1 MKLRYIAISL
11 AYDYP
16 TSKEYRYEFECHS
29 RYICNFLSKAIRKY
43 KIEVEETY
51 NMILITLGKEE
62 LPKVHSYSKCLQIS
76 LPFDKSW
83 YEKVKGTEDTSY
95 YIHVLNLGLK
105 QAFEYSHV
113 AHSYLE
119 SLMNEFTETNGVNE
133 WVHKKKVF
141 KEIGLKVEMVC
152 RFTTNDFKLFVRF
165 IDAKSKKLIRE
176 VLTIS
181 SYPDE
186 IAFDFCFRD
195 IICFD
200 NRIWITDFQNRPYL
214 YVDVDNL
221 HSSEL
226 KFSYTNKFVND
237 EDHFNLLVKNT
248 SVDLPKD

>member
-16 TSKEYRYEFECHS
+16 TSKEYRYEFKCHS
-29 RYICNFLSKAIRKY
+29 RYICNFFSKAIRRY

-62 LPKVHSYSKCLQIS
+62 LPQVHSYSKCLQIC

-83 YEKVKGTEDTSY
+83 YEKDRGTEDASY
-95 YIHVLNLGLK
+95 YIHILSLGLK
-105 QAFEYSHV
+105 QAFDYSLI
-113 AHSYLE
+113 AHSHLE
-119 SLMNEFTETNGVNE
+119 SLMNEFTEANGENV
-133 WVHKKKVF
+133 WVHKKTLF
-141 KEIGLKVEMVC
+141 KDLGLKVEMVC
-152 RFTTNDFKLFVRF
+152 RFTTNDFKMFVRF
-165 IDAKSKKLIRE
+165 IDAKKKTLIRE
-176 VLTIS
+176 VLAIS

-195 IICFD
+195 IVCFD
-200 NRIWITDFQNRPYL
+200 NRIWITDFQNKPYL
-214 YVDVDNL
+214 YVNVDNL
-221 HSSEL
+221 HSPEL